1 MKESKQTSLVD
12 IDEEL
17 EKAVSLANK
26 LYFSGGVFVHPTDTI
41 YGFAA
46 NPFNKDAL
54 NEIAKLKQ
62 RDEDKKFILLIHSIA
77 GLLKYVKP
85 VHEMHIDFLVAIWPN
100 PISVVL
106 PVTEEVSDLLGTKDI
121 AFRIPAHN
129 FCNHL
134 LERIET
140 PVVSTSVNRS
150 GEPPLNDPDA
160 ILQEF
165 RNEIDALLFTR
176 KRQMQISSTVINL
189 TGTSPVL
196 VRKGRIPYEY
206 ILQEYNTVFVQNEQ
220 RENR

>member
-1 MKESKQTSLVD
+1 MVN

-26 LYFSGGVFVHPTDTI
+26 IYFNGGVFIHPTDTI

-46 NPFNKDAL
+46 NPFNRDAL
-54 NEIAKLKQ
+54 NEITKLKQ
-62 RDEDKKFILLIHSIA
+62 RDEGKKFILLIQSVET
-77 GLLKYVKP
+77 LLKYVKP
-85 VHEMHIDFLVAIWPN
+85 IHDIHIDFLMAVWPN

-106 PVTEEVSDLLGTKDI
+106 PAADEVSDILETNEI
-121 AFRIPAHN
+121 AFRIPAHS

-150 GEPPLNDPDA
+150 GEPHLNDPDA

-165 RNEIDALLFTR
+165 RNEIDALFFTR
-176 KRQMQISSTVINL
+176 KKQMPISSTVINL
-189 TGTSPVL
+189 TRMIPVL
-196 VRKGRIPYEY
+196 VRKGRIPFEY
-206 ILQEYNTVFVQNEQ
+206 IMQEFQRVFVQYEQ
-220 RENR
+220 RVSR